1 LQGNSDRFRFMSVQ
15 NVMTHDVFCVKATD
29 RVVDAWLALMEKDIS
44 GAPVV
49 DDDGLLVGVLSVTD
63 IYRAV
68 LDRVRKAKSLREA
81 TCQLVDK
88 DAEDREAVR
97 ELTLSMR
104 AVAEAKVSS
113 LLPMKQ
119 SVLTLGHNDSLDRAL
134 KIIAENNVNRLP
146 VVKDGKVVGII
157 TRLDIIAVFSGKKR

>member
-1 LQGNSDRFRFMSVQ
+1 MLGSADRLRFMSIQ
-15 NVMTHDVFCVKATD
+15 NVMTHEVFCVKATD
-29 RVVDAWLALMEKDIS
+29 RVVDAWLSLMEKNIS

-49 DDDGLLVGVLSVTD
+49 DCEGLLVGVLSVTD

-81 TCQLVDK
+81 TCQMVDK
-88 DAEDREAVR
+88 DAEEKDTLR

-104 AVAEAKVSS
+104 AVAESKVSS
-113 LLPMKQ
+113 LLPMRQ
-119 SVLTLGHNDSLDRAL
+119 ELLTLGPNDSLDRAL
-134 KIIAENNVNRLP
+134 KIIAEHNVNRLP

-157 TRLDIIAVFSGKKR
+157 TRADIIEVFSGKRR